1 MDALAVT
8 PRIPLSPHH
17 HRRISSRSFPAF
29 ISDAPI
35 NLFVFAA
42 PSPAPLFLLLRLR
55 GCVSLLSMNLP
66 AASYAAKNFFQRFNC
81 HRVEKENS
89 NRMDMKSHPGK
100 LNLDRAVLKM
110 ARLVK
115 DVSLKAQKVGDWK
128 DEFGFMLADILKQN
142 KVNNLGMRFEHAV
155 RTADFDRFIV
165 EYESDRISY
174 CWSAMINF
182 RANEEIEKEALYRV
196 QAQKNSEK
204 SKEFKLFTLLWGVLQ
219 NNVIDALC

>member
-1 MDALAVT
+1 MGCPSCYT
-8 PRIPLSPHH
+8 SHSSLSSSPPSDFLSL
-17 HRRISSRSFPAF
+17 ISSVHLRRSYQP
-29 ISDAPI
+29 
-35 NLFVFAA
+35 
-42 PSPAPLFLLLRLR
+42 LRLR
-55 GCVSLLSMNLP
+55 RSLTCSAISSPSL
-66 AASYAAKNFFQRFNC
+66 
-81 HRVEKENS
+81 
-89 NRMDMKSHPGK
+89 G
-100 LNLDRAVLKM
+100 AVLKM

-142 KVNNLGMRFEHAV
+142 KVNNSGMRFEPAV
-155 RTADFDRFIV
+155 RTADFDRFIA
-165 EYESDRISY
+165 EYESDRTSY
-174 CWSAMINF
+174 CWSTMINF